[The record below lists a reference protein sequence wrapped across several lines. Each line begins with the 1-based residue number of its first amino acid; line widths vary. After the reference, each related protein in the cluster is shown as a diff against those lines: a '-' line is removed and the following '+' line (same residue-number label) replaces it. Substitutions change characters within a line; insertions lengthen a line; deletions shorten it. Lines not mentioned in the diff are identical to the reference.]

1 MILFNLKINFRK
13 HIKKQNLESSL
24 NYSQY
29 GDTNTLD
36 EANTNSNTNMTSVDE
51 SYLHDDDH
59 SQSLTFENFNNIINM
74 NISENF
80 MQSTF

>member
-1 MILFNLKINFRK
+1 MIFRK
-13 HIKKQNLESSL
+13 HSKKVNQVESSL

-29 GDTNTLD
+29 GDTNTFD
-36 EANTNSNTNMTSVDE
+36 GEMNTNSNTNMTSVDE
-51 SYLHDDDH
+51 SYLHEDH

-74 NISENF
+74 NMSENF